1 MSLAFQFLRFG
12 VLTVVVLVLLAVAGV
27 FAFIPGARQAA
38 GKPAVISAEETA
50 KTLAALKPPK
60 RARPV
65 VAVIGANGGTET
77 TDYLVPYGVLKRS
90 GVADIFALGTMS
102 GPVKLMPALT
112 VVPDMTAAAFVQRYP
127 DGADYV
133 VVPALHDPTDA
144 AVRDFIRAQAA
155 RGATIVSVCDGTL
168 VMANAGLLDGHKATG
183 HWFKIDG
190 VAEARPTMRRVRD
203 RRYVADRGIVTTT
216 GVSASVPVSL
226 ALVEAIG
233 GRERATALAQE
244 IGARGWSAEHD
255 SGAFH
260 LIRDDIWMI
269 LGNLFV
275 GLFDRDTVAVRIAD
289 GDDVIAAAFMADSYG
304 RTFRTRAVVSGA
316 APIRTAEGLVI
327 LPDAGGATPDVVVD
341 LPESQPARALDVALA
356 GIQARY
362 GDATAAFVRVQ
373 LEDRGHTTGG

>member
-183 HWFKIDG
+183 HWFKIDS
-190 VAEARPTMRRVRD
+190 VAEAHPTMRRVRD
-203 RRYVADRGIVTTT
+203 RRYVADHGIVTTT

-304 RTFRTRAVVSGA
+304 RTFRTRAVVPGA

>member
-27 FAFIPGARQAA
+27 FALIPGQRQAA
-38 GKPAVISAEETA
+38 AKPAVISAEEA
-50 KTLAALKPPK
+50 AQTLAALRPPK

-65 VAVIGANGGTET
+65 IAVIGANGGTET

-90 GVADIFALGTMS
+90 GVADVFALGTMS
-102 GPVKLMPALT
+102 GPVKLLPALT
-112 VVPDMTAAAFVQRYP
+112 VVPDMTTAAFVQRYP
-127 DGADYV
+127 EGADYV

-144 AVRDFIRAQAA
+144 AVHDFIRAQAA
-155 RGATIVSVCDGTL
+155 RGATIVSICDGTL
-168 VMANAGLLDGHKATG
+168 VISNAGLLDGRNATG
-183 HWFKIDG
+183 HWFKIDS
-190 VAEARPTMRRVRD
+190 VAEAHPTMRYVRD

-233 GRERATALAQE
+233 GRERATVLAQE
-244 IGARGWSAEHD
+244 VGARGWSAEHD

-260 LIRDDIWMI
+260 LIRDDVWIV
-269 LGNLFV
+269 LGNLIV
-275 GLFDRDTVAVRIAD
+275 GLFDRDTVAVRVLD
-289 GDDVIAAAFMADSYG
+289 GADVIAAAFMADSYG
-304 RTFRTRAVVSGA
+304 RTFRTRAVVSGT

-327 LPDAGGATPDVVVD
+327 LPDAGTTKPDVVVD
-341 LPESQPARALDVALA
+341 LPKSQPARALDAALA

-362 GDATAAFVRVQ
+362 GAATAAFVRVQ

>member
-1 MSLAFQFLRFG
+1 MTLTFQFLRFG
-12 VLTVVVLVLLAVAGV
+12 VLIVVTVVLLAVAGV
-27 FAFIPGARQAA
+27 FSFIPGERHALAT
-38 GKPAVISAEETA
+38 PSVISADEA
-50 KTLAALKPPK
+50 AQTLAALKPPK

-65 VAVIGANGGTET
+65 VAVVGANDGTET

-90 GVADIFALGTMS
+90 GVADVFALGTKS
-102 GPVKLMPALT
+102 GPVSLVPALT
-112 VVPDMTAAAFVQRYP
+112 IIPDATTAEFAQRYP
-127 DGADYV
+127 EGADYV
-133 VVPALHDPTDA
+133 IVPALHDPTNA
-144 AVRDFIRAQAA
+144 AVRDFIRGQAA
-155 RGATIVSVCDGTL
+155 LGATIVSICDGTL
-168 VMANAGLLDGHKATG
+168 VMANAGLLDSHRATG
-183 HWFKIDG
+183 HWFKIDS
-190 VAEARPTMRRVRD
+190 VAEAHPTMRRVRD

-233 GRERATALAQE
+233 GRERATALALE

-260 LIRDDIWMI
+260 LIRDDVWMVV
-269 LGNLFV
+269 GNLIV
-275 GLFDRDTVAVRIAD
+275 GLFDRDTVAVRVAD

-316 APIRTAEGLVI
+316 APIRSAEGLVI

-341 LPESQPARALDVALA
+341 LPESQPARALDAALA

-362 GDATAAFVRVQ
+362 GKATAAFVRVQ

>member
-12 VLTVVVLVLLAVAGV
+12 VLTVVALVLLAVAGV

-50 KTLAALKPPK
+50 QTLAALKPPK

-90 GVADIFALGTMS
+90 GIADVFALGTMS

-183 HWFKIDG
+183 HWFKIDS
-190 VAEARPTMRRVRD
+190 VAEAHPTMRRVRD

-304 RTFRTRAVVSGA
+304 RTFRTRAVVPGA

>member
-90 GVADIFALGTMS
+90 GIADVFALGTMS

-183 HWFKIDG
+183 HWFKIDS
-190 VAEARPTMRRVRD
+190 VAEAHPTMRRVRD

>member
-183 HWFKIDG
+183 HWFKIDS

-304 RTFRTRAVVSGA
+304 RTFRTRAVVPGA